1 MKGLRKVLTPFAPDQ
16 SGAVSVLYALGG
28 VVVVID
34 AGGCTGN
41 ICGFDEPRWLSQKSA
56 VFSAGL
62 RDMDAIMGR
71 DDRLIDKLALA
82 CDQIE
87 ANFVALIGTPVP
99 AVIGTDFR
107 ALKHMAEKRT
117 GLPVI
122 SLPTDGMALYDRGAS
137 AAFAALFE
145 AFAEP
150 GEAVAGRVGV
160 LGATPLDMD
169 EKTAETITER
179 LKAAGWREIVIYGM
193 GADLP
198 DVRRAAGA
206 KKNLVIAPSGL
217 EAARRLEARFGTPYE
232 AAYPTAAR
240 LIDGPEVRGRRVL
253 VVHQQVAACALREQL
268 LAAGARSVTVGCWF
282 MMDPALTQAGD
293 VPLAEE
299 DDFTALVASG
309 GFDLIVADPTMGP
322 LVPDF
327 AGEWLP
333 FPHFALSGKLGQG

>member
-16 SGAVSVLYALGG
+16 SGAVSVLYELGG
-28 VVVVID
+28 LVVVID

-41 ICGFDEPRWLSQKSA
+41 ICGFDEPRWLSRKSA

-87 ANFVALIGTPVP
+87 AHFVALIGTPVP

-107 ALKHMAEKRT
+107 ALKRMAEKRT
-117 GLPVI
+117 GLPVL

-145 AFAEP
+145 TFAEP
-150 GEAVAGRVGV
+150 GEPVAGRVGV

-169 EKTAETITER
+169 EKTAEAMAAQ
-179 LKAAGWREIVIYGM
+179 LKAAGWREIACYGM
-193 GADLP
+193 GADFA
-198 DVRRAAGA
+198 DVRRAASA
-206 KKNLVIAPSGL
+206 QKNLVVAPSGL
-217 EAARRLEARFGTPYE
+217 QAARGLKARFGTPYE
-232 AAYPTAAR
+232 LACPAAAR
-240 LIDGPEVRGRRVL
+240 LADGLEVRDKRVL
-253 VVHQQVAACALREQL
+253 VVHQQVAAGALREQL
-268 LAAGARSVTVGCWF
+268 LKAGAASVTVGCWF
-282 MMDPALTQAGD
+282 MMDPALTQTGD

-299 DDFTALVASG
+299 DDFTALAAGG
-309 GFDLIVADPTMGP
+309 GFDLIAADPT
-322 LVPDF
+322 LKALAPDF
-327 AGEWLP
+327 AGAWLP

>member
-87 ANFVALIGTPVP
+87 ANFVAVIGTPVP

-206 KKNLVIAPSGL
+206 KKISSSRRRGL
-217 EAARRLEARFGTPYE
+217 RLRAGLKRASERPMK
-232 AAYPTAAR
+232 R
-240 LIDGPEVRGRRVL
+240 LIRPRQGSLTGRKSAAGGCSSCISRWRRVPCGNSCWQP
-253 VVHQQVAACALREQL
+253 VR
-268 LAAGARSVTVGCWF
+268 AR
-282 MMDPALTQAGD
+282 
-293 VPLAEE
+293 
-299 DDFTALVASG
+299 
-309 GFDLIVADPTMGP
+309 
-322 LVPDF
+322 
-327 AGEWLP
+327 
-333 FPHFALSGKLGQG
+333 

>member
-16 SGAVSVLYALGG
+16 SGAVSVLYELGG
-28 VVVVID
+28 IIVVVD

-41 ICGFDEPRWLSQKSA
+41 ICGFDEPRWLSQRSA

-82 CDQIE
+82 CDRIE
-87 ANFVALIGTPVP
+87 VHFVALVGTPVP

-107 ALKHMAEKRT
+107 ALKRMAEKRT

-145 AFAEP
+145 TFAEP
-150 GEAVAGRVGV
+150 GEAVAGHVGV

-169 EKTAETITER
+169 AKTLEGLSQA
-179 LKAAGWREIVIYGM
+179 LKAEGFREIVTYGM
-193 GADLP
+193 GANLP
-198 DVRRAAGA
+198 DVCRAACA
-206 KKNLVIAPSGL
+206 EKNLVVAPSGL

-232 AAYPTAAR
+232 VAYPAAVK
-240 LIDGPEVRGRRVL
+240 LAGGSEARGRRVL
-253 VVHQQVAACALREQL
+253 VVHQQVAANTLREQL
-268 LAAGARSVTVGCWF
+268 LAAGAASVTVGCWF

-293 VPLAEE
+293 VALAEE
-299 DDFTALVASG
+299 DDFTELAAGG
-309 GFDLIVADPTMGP
+309 GFDMIAADPTLEP
-322 LVPDF
+322 LAPDF
-327 AGEWLP
+327 NGEWLP